1 MLASMM
7 AMLENTEEKLDY
19 TMDWLVSKS
28 VH

>member
-7 AMLENTEEKLDY
+7 VMLENTEEKLDY
-19 TMDWLVSKS
+19 MMDWLASKS